1 MTSSEPEPYDAVVLA
16 GGGARRLN
24 GADKP
29 GLLVGGRSLVAWVA
43 ASVLGAS
50 SSTVVTQ
57 SIRNSALQNRIT
69 YYTTLSGAKAACLG
83 MQHLQEMRPY
93 DIQSLHAQL
102 SP

>member
-1 MTSSEPEPYDAVVLA
+1 MRFTLRGATAFDAEPIANVFSASFRLLTFLPMLHTVEED
-16 GGGARRLN
+16 RRSIQ
-24 GADKP
+24 D
-29 GLLVGGRSLVAWVA
+29 SW
-43 ASVLGAS
+43 
-50 SSTVVTQ
+50 